1 MTKSIKDKIVEKEK
15 DIAKKISPDK
25 AKGQAKQKIAKA
37 VAKHEAKK
45 HKP

>member
-1 MTKSIKDKIVEKEK
+1 MAKSIKDKIVAKEKEL
-15 DIAKKISPDK
+15 AKKISPDK
-25 AKGQAKQKIAKA
+25 AKDQAKLKVAKA